1 MTTMTVRY
9 RDSRRGT
16 SGFAGAWTALGG
28 TFAEVTEDSLLDAIH
43 SWCGAAATVAGS
55 QARFDGL
62 TGALRWPACGIDA
75 AALVDVAVVHATAAI
90 AQTGSVVVDSTANGG
105 RALSLLAPRALFVID
120 AANIVDTPAD
130 VLRHRDRWWPNGPPS
145 QIVMITGPSRS
156 ADIEMTLTIG
166 VHGPGTVHALIVG

>member
-9 RDSRRGT
+9 RDTRHGAA
-16 SGFAGAWTALGG
+16 GFSDAWTALGG
-28 TFAEVTEDSLLDAIH
+28 TVATVGDDALLDSIRA
-43 SWCGAAATVAGS
+43 WCGDAATVVGP
-55 QARFDGL
+55 QPRFDGL
-62 TGALRWPACGIDA
+62 VDALRWPGCGVEA
-75 AALVDVAVVHATAAI
+75 AARVEVAVVHATAAV
-90 AQTGSVVVDSTANGG
+90 AQTGSIVVDSTANGG

-130 VLRHRDRWWPNGPPS
+130 VLRNRDRWWPNGPPS

-166 VHGPGTVHALIVG
+166 VHGPGTVHALIVH